1 VVPPPR
7 PRDADLAR
15 SAYHNILRIST
26 EVYDQNLLGKLGRP
40 GRSAVIEAAERRSR
54 REAGQP
60 LEPVPAR
67 SLRLGSCDRDAHP
80 FVHAAPPDARDV
92 VRAALPDAHA
102 AAPHLRSAPVPARH
116 RFLLEAASERPLA
129 AVPGEGELAAGWGR
143 MRRRAPR
150 RPRSSAV

>member
-1 VVPPPR
+1 MR
-7 PRDADLAR
+7 PL
-15 SAYHNILRIST
+15 
-26 EVYDQNLLGKLGRP
+26 
-40 GRSAVIEAAERRSR
+40 R
-54 REAGQP
+54 REAEHP

-67 SLRLGSCDRDAHP
+67 SLRLGSSGRDAQP

-92 VRAALPDAHA
+92 VHAVLPGARA
-102 AAPHLRSAPVPARH
+102 AAPRLQSAPVPALH
-116 RFLLEAASERPLA
+116 TVLVKAASERPLA